1 MVFRDPSSRRALP
14 SNQRVSRKNA
24 ACIRLVK
31 SDAHR
36 EAQFLTDVRAARHLG
51 AAGREGDRPIL
62 RRTTVI
68 TFRSVG
74 NGKRERWRARGGGEE
89 RRIREEGAIS
99 LMNSRHA

>member
-1 MVFRDPSSRRALP
+1 MERDGVPRSPPPPPSSRRALP

-36 EAQFLTDVRAARHLG
+36 EREAQFLTDAARHLG

-62 RRTTVI
+62 R
-68 TFRSVG
+68 
-74 NGKRERWRARGGGEE
+74 ERP
-89 RRIREEGAIS
+89 
-99 LMNSRHA
+99 